1 MWLLVSR
8 GQFEGE
14 EGDGG
19 DEGDESDEGD
29 EGDEGEE
36 GDGLSA
42 PCAPGG
48 HSRVTSQSEL
58 ISDLLTVTSTPFT
71 SFCSPGVT
79 QKSDLV
85 LA

>member
-1 MWLLVSR
+1 MWLPVSR

-14 EGDGG
+14 EGDRG

-29 EGDEGEE
+29 EGEE
-36 GDGLSA
+36 GDGPSA
-42 PCAPGG
+42 PSAPGG

-71 SFCSPGVT
+71 SFCSQGVS
-79 QKSDLV
+79 QNSDLV